1 MKKMMLALA
10 VGAALT
16 APASAQAASVISGSV
31 AGPDDG
37 FSISMSF
44 LNDLSSTLN
53 ITSLTIDGGTATP
66 VPLVWDSASYTGPA
80 GATVGLSGVDTSVL
94 TFIFGGDGWNPGES
108 FSVFGVDPDA
118 VDDPAYGA
126 TVLSLVGTKVTFG
139 FSDSSSKVYSFVD
152 DAADGAGLKLS
163 LSSAVPEPATWAMMI
178 AGFGM
183 IGAMVRRRRAAALA
197 A

>member
-10 VGAALT
+10 ACAALS
-16 APASAQAASVISGSV
+16 APVSAQAASVISGAV
-31 AGPDDG
+31 AGPDSE

-53 ITSLTIDGGTATP
+53 ITTLSLDGGTATP
-66 VPLVWDSASYTGPA
+66 VPLVWDTASYSGPA
-80 GATVGLSGVDTSVL
+80 GATVSMTGVDTSLL

-118 VDDPAYGA
+118 VDNPVYGA
-126 TVLSLVGTKVTFG
+126 TVLSLLGTKVTFG

-152 DAADGAGLKLS
+152 DAANGAGLKLS
-163 LSSAVPEPATWAMMI
+163 LTSAVPEPATWAMMI